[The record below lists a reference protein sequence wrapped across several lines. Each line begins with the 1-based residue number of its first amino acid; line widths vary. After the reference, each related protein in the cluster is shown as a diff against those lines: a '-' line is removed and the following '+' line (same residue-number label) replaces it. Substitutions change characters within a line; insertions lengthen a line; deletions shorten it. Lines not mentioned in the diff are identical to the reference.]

1 MIWRD
6 VPKRA
11 TAAVHALCASGLPGE
26 VLIPTLLE
34 ALHDLIPSDRN
45 LFDWTDDEG
54 QLLNYFIEGP
64 VDTEVARL
72 YFEQFH
78 NHKEADCMPAFASL
92 RGAPAGVRAARELNH
107 AGFFDSALY
116 NEVWRPQG
124 MHTRIEGVVR
134 SGKGRLLGSL
144 VLYRGPHDR
153 PFTSTEERTLESILP
168 ALARSLER
176 CRQPASAPLTDRLHV
191 RGREPSETVLLD
203 FSGRVLHTS
212 PGAERLLMLADGGLS
227 RDALARSVT
236 DHLDRLFGSLL
247 NRLRERVEFGHACT
261 PKPWPSSSMFNA
273 YGRFDAQSSLL
284 CSPGA
289 AQHAERGLLQIVL
302 LRLEPREVAVQR
314 VLRELPISL
323 GQASVCAALYAGQT
337 QTEVAR
343 DLGVAASTVVDHVRK
358 LYRALG
364 VCGAAE
370 LRELLDR
377 RIAAAA
383 P

>member
-1 MIWRD
+1 
-6 VPKRA
+6 
-11 TAAVHALCASGLPGE
+11 
-26 VLIPTLLE
+26 
-34 ALHDLIPSDRN
+34 
-45 LFDWTDDEG
+45 
-54 QLLNYFIEGP
+54 
-64 VDTEVARL
+64 
-72 YFEQFH
+72 
-78 NHKEADCMPAFASL
+78 
-92 RGAPAGVRAARELNH
+92 
-107 AGFFDSALY
+107 
-116 NEVWRPQG
+116 
-124 MHTRIEGVVR
+124 
-134 SGKGRLLGSL
+134 
-144 VLYRGPHDR
+144 
-153 PFTSTEERTLESILP
+153 
-168 ALARSLER
+168 
-176 CRQPASAPLTDRLHV
+176 
-191 RGREPSETVLLD
+191 
-203 FSGRVLHTS
+203 
-212 PGAERLLMLADGGLS
+212 
-227 RDALARSVT
+227 
-236 DHLDRLFGSLL
+236 
-247 NRLRERVEFGHACT
+247 
-261 PKPWPSSSMFNA
+261 MFNA